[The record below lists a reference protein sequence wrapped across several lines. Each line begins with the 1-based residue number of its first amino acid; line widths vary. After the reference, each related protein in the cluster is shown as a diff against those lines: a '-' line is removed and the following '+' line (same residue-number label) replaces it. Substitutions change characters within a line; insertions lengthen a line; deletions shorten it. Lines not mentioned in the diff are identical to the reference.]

1 MLKMSKVKYCK
12 NGIEGATVTKRGARI
27 LLQGHELLLQRKD
40 PVFKQLDQPRITS
53 RLIGLKTNFMYK
65 IEQIDSDYNI
75 TKTEKGIGQV
85 VKTADGVELIRTSTA
100 KRTKPANMY
109 SSETYLR
116 VSTCMPTDITHFET
130 PGDTVLVFNED
141 GNITTIPLE
150 PNTFL
155 GRFID
160 KDIRAVPVYELL
172 QIIPYADIVEYIEKQ
187 EAQLKLNTR
196 RLDLTNDNATVSAPI
211 LRVTPDTYSDTNRP
225 TPQQGMIIYNQDSQ
239 TLEYYDGEKWRSLVF
254 I

>member
-1 MLKMSKVKYCK
+1 MSKVKYCK

-27 LLQGHELLLQRKD
+27 LLQGHNLLLQRKD
-40 PVFKQLDQPRITS
+40 PVYKQLDQPRVVS
-53 RLIGLKTNFMYK
+53 GVIGINTNFMYK
-65 IEQIDSDYNI
+65 VEQIDPDYNI
-75 TKTEKGIGQV
+75 IKTEEGIGIIV
-85 VKTADGVELIRTSTA
+85 RVEEGLELIRI
-100 KRTKPANMY
+100 RTNSNKKPSNMY
-109 SSETYLR
+109 KSETYLR
-116 VSTCMPTDITHFET
+116 ISTCMPTKISDFET
-130 PGDTVLVFNED
+130 PGNSVLVFNQDES
-141 GNITTIPLE
+141 ITSIPLA

-155 GRFID
+155 GRFLED
-160 KDIRAVPVYELL
+160 DIRDVPVSDLL
-172 QIIPYADIVEYIEKQ
+172 EIIPYADILDYIQKQ

-254 I
+254 V

>member
-1 MLKMSKVKYCK
+1 MSKVKYCK

-27 LLQGHELLLQRKD
+27 LLQGHTLLLQRKD
-40 PVFKQLDQPRITS
+40 PLYNQLDQPRVTS
-53 RLIGLKTNFMYK
+53 GLIGVKTNFMYK
-65 IEQIDSDYNI
+65 IEQVDSAYNV
-75 TKTEKGIGQV
+75 TKTEKGIGQIV
-85 VKTADGVELIRTSTA
+85 LTSDGLELIRTSTVS
-100 KRTKPANMY
+100 RSKPANMY
-109 SSETYLR
+109 KPETYLR
-116 VSTCMPTDITHFET
+116 VSTCMPTDIAHFET

-155 GRFID
+155 GRFVD
-160 KDIRAVPVYELL
+160 KDIRAVPIDELL

-187 EAQLKLNTR
+187 EDQLKLNTR

>member
-1 MLKMSKVKYCK
+1 MSKVKYCK

-27 LLQGHELLLQRKD
+27 LLQGHTLLLQRKD
-40 PVFKQLDQPRITS
+40 PLYNQLDQPRVTS
-53 RLIGLKTNFMYK
+53 GLIGVKTNFMYK
-65 IEQIDSDYNI
+65 IEQVDSAYNV
-75 TKTEKGIGQV
+75 TKTEKGIGQIV
-85 VKTADGVELIRTSTA
+85 LTSDGLELIRTSTVS
-100 KRTKPANMY
+100 RSKPANMY
-109 SSETYLR
+109 KPETYLR
-116 VSTCMPTDITHFET
+116 VSTCMPTDIAHFET

-155 GRFID
+155 GRFVD
-160 KDIRAVPVYELL
+160 KDIRAVPIDELL

-187 EAQLKLNTR
+187 EDQLKLNTR

-211 LRVTPDTYSDTNRP
+211 LRVTPDTYSD
-225 TPQQGMIIYNQDSQ
+225 
-239 TLEYYDGEKWRSLVF
+239 GEKWRSLVF

>member
-1 MLKMSKVKYCK
+1 MSKVKYCK

-27 LLQGHELLLQRKD
+27 LLQGHDLLLQRKD
-40 PVFKQLDQPRITS
+40 PVYKQLVNPRITS
-53 RLIGLKTNFMYK
+53 RQVGLNTHFMYF
-65 IEQIDSDYNI
+65 IEQVDSDYNVK
-75 TKTEKGIGQV
+75 KTEKGIGV
-85 VKTADGVELIRTSTA
+85 AVKTDDGIELIRIKTFDNI
-100 KRTKPANMY
+100 KPANMY
-109 SSETYLR
+109 RSETYLR
-116 VSTCMPTDITHFET
+116 IGTCMPTKISDFET
-130 PGDTVLVFNED
+130 PGNTVLVFNED
-141 GNITTIPLE
+141 ESIISVPLA

-155 GRFID
+155 GRFLED
-160 KDIRAVPVYELL
+160 DVRAVPVYELL
-172 QIIPYADIVEYIEKQ
+172 QIIPYADILDYIQKQ

-254 I
+254 V

>member
-1 MLKMSKVKYCK
+1 
-12 NGIEGATVTKRGARI
+12 
-27 LLQGHELLLQRKD
+27 
-40 PVFKQLDQPRITS
+40 
-53 RLIGLKTNFMYK
+53 
-65 IEQIDSDYNI
+65 
-75 TKTEKGIGQV
+75 
-85 VKTADGVELIRTSTA
+85 
-100 KRTKPANMY
+100 
-109 SSETYLR
+109 
-116 VSTCMPTDITHFET
+116 MPTDITHFET

-155 GRFID
+155 GRFVD
-160 KDIRAVPVYELL
+160 KDIRAVPIDELL

-187 EAQLKLNTR
+187 EDQLKLNTR